1 MRQIVTYPTGSLYR
15 PSPGICFVGLRESR
29 AHVRVAYCLAAVSPF
44 EHNRAMVRLLVLL
57 FAFVIVA
64 HEAVGEQRII
74 GQASVIDGD
83 TLEIHGT
90 RIRLHGIDAPESEQL
105 CIAKDKKFR
114 CGQRAALALSD
125 KIGNSTVSCDP
136 RDIDR
141 YNRVVAVCSAGGEN
155 LNGWLVASGWAM
167 AYRHYSTD
175 YIPHEQRASAAKL
188 GIWQGAFVPPW
199 DWRQGKRLKA
209 NEVQQSGDCLIK
221 GNISVSSGE
230 RIYHVPGGQYYD
242 RTKISPSKGERWFCS
257 EAEAQAAGWRRS
269 KR

>member
-1 MRQIVTYPTGSLYR
+1 ML
-15 PSPGICFVGLRESR
+15 
-29 AHVRVAYCLAAVSPF
+29 
-44 EHNRAMVRLLVLL
+44 RLLTFLL
-57 FAFVIVA
+57 AFVVVA
-64 HEAVGEQRII
+64 PEVSGEQRIV

-83 TLEIHGT
+83 TIEIHGT
-90 RIRLHGIDAPESEQL
+90 RIRMHGIDSPESGQL
-105 CIAKDKKFR
+105 CVIKEKKDR
-114 CGQRAALALSD
+114 CGQSAALALSD

-136 RDIDR
+136 RDKDR
-141 YNRVVAVCSAGGEN
+141 YGRVVAVCSANNED
-155 LNGWLVASGWAM
+155 LNAWMVAQGWAM
-167 AYRHYSTD
+167 AYRKYSTD
-175 YIPHEQRASAAKL
+175 YVKQEERASAAKL
-188 GIWQGAFVPPW
+188 GIWQGEFVPPW

-209 NEVQQSGDCLIK
+209 NEVQQSGDCVIK